1 MKTSFLKNPIAT
13 AVQTAF
19 FGFALV
25 SVAFADVSEPVADLG
40 NLSVSFEKSNLY
52 VSPKSS
58 AATGLL
64 LSNKETP
71 QMVSV
76 VSQAR
81 IQDQNLQTIE
91 DVLKNTPALDVGN
104 IDGGRVKFSSRGFD
118 IGKFAIDGMNMD
130 FNQQMS
136 VGEYHL
142 PTAIYDRVEVTHG
155 STGLVSGSGDPSAR
169 VHLLKKKAVYTVP
182 TLTATL
188 TADRFGSY
196 GASADYAS
204 AITDDGS
211 VRGRAV
217 AFYKDGNT
225 FIDRQKFGQ
234 QVVYGTVSAD
244 LSDKTEATVSATYIN
259 NDRHSFMWGGL
270 PRYWSDGKKAD
281 WSVDKNSSVDWARW
295 GSKNQEYFAGIDHAF
310 DDNWSVSL
318 KVSHMDLKG
327 SPKLLYHAYNVVDVA
342 TNQGVVAPDRNPY
355 SLYTADNTRKQ
366 NHVQA
371 DVAGKF
377 ELFEKPSKINIGAS
391 YNTSELTAS
400 SANGLDSMQ
409 KRDFVAWDGSYPEPT
424 WGTKE
429 LKAKVDTKEQAIYG
443 VAQIKINEPLSVVG
457 GLRLSNYDKQGI
469 QWGRAVSSRA
479 KNVLTPYAGAVFDIN
494 DHTALYASYT
504 SIFRPQS
511 ERDVAGNFLKPV
523 DGATYEIGLKG
534 SSADDRLQAQVSMF
548 STQQKNLAQADGD
561 KKVAGTVTKDNAK
574 GEQAYYGVEGA
585 TSKGMS
591 IELTGKL
598 TPNLQSGIG
607 LTRFDSKDNKGN
619 QINTTYADRLV
630 KVFAIYEVPF
640 VDGLSVG
647 GGVNWS
653 GERYAMAENPATKI
667 KEKYS
672 QSPVTLV
679 DLMARYRVGKNTD
692 VQLNLSNALNQKYIS
707 GSGFSQ
713 ITYGEP
719 LNVSGSLT
727 YRF

>member
-1 MKTSFLKNPIAT
+1 MKVLL
-13 AVQTAF
+13 F
-19 FGFALV
+19 FKKPTVAAIQLALFGLVAHAAYAEEV
-25 SVAFADVSEPVADLG
+25 SDLG
-40 NLSVSFEKSNLY
+40 TLSVTFEKSNLY
-52 VSPKSS
+52 ASPKSS

-76 VSQAR
+76 VSQAH
-81 IQDQNLQTIE
+81 IQDQNLQTVE
-91 DVLKNTPALDVGN
+91 DVLKSTAGLDVGN

-155 STGLVSGSGDPSAR
+155 STGLISGSGDPSAR
-169 VHLLKKKAVYTVP
+169 VHLMKKKAAYTLP

-196 GASADYAS
+196 GASADYATGL
-204 AITDDGS
+204 TDDGS

-244 LSDKTEATVSATYIN
+244 LSDKTEATISATYIN
-259 NDRHSFMWGGL
+259 NDRKSFMWGGL
-270 PRYWSDGKKAD
+270 PRYWSDGSKAD
-281 WSVDKNSSVDWARW
+281 WAVGKNSSVDWARW
-295 GSKNQEYFAGIDHAF
+295 GSKNQEYFASLDHTVN
-310 DDNWSVSL
+310 DDWSVSL
-318 KVSHMDLKG
+318 KANHMDLKG
-327 SPKLLYHAYNVVDVA
+327 SPKLFYHAYNVVDVA
-342 TNQGVVAPDRNPY
+342 TGQGVVAQQGSPY

-366 NHVQA
+366 THMQA

-377 ELFEKPSKINIGAS
+377 ELAGRPSKVNIGAS
-391 YNTSELTAS
+391 YNTSQLSAS
-400 SANGLDSMQ
+400 SANGTDPMELM
-409 KRDFVAWDGSYPEPT
+409 DFVAWDGSYPEPT
-424 WGTKE
+424 WGKKE
-429 LKAKVDTKEQAIYG
+429 LKAKVDTKEQAVYG
-443 VAQIKINEPLSVVG
+443 TAQIQVAKPLSLIG
-457 GLRLSNYDKQGI
+457 GLRLSNYDKQGV
-469 QWGRAVSSRA
+469 QWGRKVSSSA
-479 KNVLTPYAGAVFDIN
+479 KNVPTPYAGAVLDIN
-494 DHTALYASYT
+494 DNTSFYASYT
-504 SIFRPQS
+504 SIFKPQTQ
-511 ERDVAGNFLKPV
+511 RDVAGNFLKPV

-534 SSADDRLQAQVSMF
+534 SSIDDRLQTQVSIF
-548 STQQKNLAQADGD
+548 STKQKNLAQADGD
-561 KKVAGTVTKDNAK
+561 KTVAGTITQDNAK

-585 TSKGMS
+585 TSKGIS
-591 IELTGKL
+591 LEVTGKL
-598 TPNLQSGIG
+598 TPNLQTSIG
-607 LTRFDSKDNKGN
+607 LTRFDAKDNKGN

-630 KVFAIYEVPF
+630 KVFAIYDVPSI
-640 VDGLSVG
+640 VGLSVG

-653 GERYAMAENPATKI
+653 GERYAMAQNPATKVQ
-667 KEKYS
+667 EKYT
-672 QSPVTLV
+672 QKPVTLV
-679 DLMARYRVGKNTD
+679 DLMARYQINKNID
-692 VQLNLSNALNQKYIS
+692 AQLNLSNVLNQKYIS

-719 LNVSGSLT
+719 LNVSGSIT